1 MTGPR
6 DMQRER
12 PTEATSPGVRPE
24 VIKDLDVPG
33 DDDRQSVP
41 AS

>member
-12 PTEATSPGVRPE
+12 AAEATSPGVRPE
-24 VIKDLDVPG
+24 VIKDLGVPG
-33 DDDRQSVP
+33 DDDRQYVP

>member
-12 PTEATSPGVRPE
+12 PTEGTSPGVRPE
-24 VIKDLDVPG
+24 VIKGLDVPS
-33 DDDRQSVP
+33 DDDRQHVP

>member
-12 PTEATSPGVRPE
+12 PTVATSPGVRPE

-33 DDDRQSVP
+33 DDDLQYVP

>member
-12 PTEATSPGVRPE
+12 STETSPGVRPE

-33 DDDRQSVP
+33 DDDRQHVP